1 MLLLSAGSRATR
13 APVPASRRG
22 VFTSG
27 LVRGPPRLRKPASL
41 GNGDRGSRSPFE
53 RVSLGAAAA
62 FARGRAERGTV
73 ATRAADEPP
82 DAKAA
87 EPARESHFA
96 NKDLFD
102 VSVRKKKKKKSDD
115 DDDDDE
121 KKKTSMSD
129 VEATRAL
136 ETVLG
141 VHMNESA
148 ARVIAR
154 DFAALGVDTPAKLR
168 RMIVGKSFRLIL
180 TQALAVLVNAV
191 VALSMFLLLKNSDAI
206 FSGAFDVAAMND
218 GWFIV
223 FPKEVG
229 AVVRSIVEVLAFGVG
244 GAFAVESFAHV
255 VIFGTFVANAFFFGF
270 TDLHAFVDAVQTLSG
285 EKNREKRKMALASL
299 PGVTG
304 TARDAAFAVDATRR
318 LASLR
323 ACVDEA
329 VRKTPETANMS
340 GVQRLGALLE
350 LSVAETVYDF
360 RPSDF
365 ALSESEAMRVASLFA
380 RFDDDADGFVSRA
393 EVAALLRSAAD
404 SASAEVLDAM
414 AWDPYAAT
422 FASDDDENDPGAL
435 AMAVLDADDDGRVSL
450 EEFVAWWRGGCP
462 LEPGESETGMPY
474 DSAAAGG
481 NADATHLTDRRGVLL
496 ARSFWVKGLDALGR
510 EAVGVALFRN
520 VFDAAPEA
528 LALFGSFK
536 DEPDLYSSDRLKA
549 HGVKVVDAV
558 SFALDALAENADADD
573 EKLRTTL
580 RELGAKHVGYGV
592 TPAQY
597 DVVGAALLK
606 TLAEIAERVDGDAFA
621 GSETETAWRAVW
633 AVVASLM
640 IDENHVEI
648 EAEKETAAGSFVSA
662 EDQDARTIATQ
673 SAFSAGD

>member
-87 EPARESHFA
+87 ESARESHFT

-102 VSVRKKKKKKSDD
+102 VSVRKKKKKKS

-191 VALSMFLLLKNSDAI
+191 VALSMFLLLKNADAI

-218 GWFIV
+218 GWFIAS
-223 FPKEVG
+223 PKEVG
-229 AVVRSIVEVLAFGVG
+229 AVARSIVEVTAFGVG

-255 VIFGTFVANAFFFGF
+255 VIFTTFLANAFFFGF

-285 EKNREKRKMALASL
+285 EKNREKQKMALASV
-299 PGVTG
+299 PGVDA
-304 TARDAAFAVDATRR
+304 ARDAAFAVDATRR

-323 ACVDEA
+323 ACVDDA

-350 LSVAETVYDF
+350 LSVAETTYDF

-380 RFDDDADGFVSRA
+380 QFDDDADGFVSRA

-414 AWDPYAAT
+414 EWDPHAAT

-435 AMAVLDADDDGRVSL
+435 AMAVLDADNDGRVSL

-462 LEPGESETGMPY
+462 
-474 DSAAAGG
+474 
-481 NADATHLTDRRGVLL
+481 V
-496 ARSFWVKGLDALGR
+496 
-510 EAVGVALFRN
+510 
-520 VFDAAPEA
+520 
-528 LALFGSFK
+528 
-536 DEPDLYSSDRLKA
+536 
-549 HGVKVVDAV
+549 
-558 SFALDALAENADADD
+558 
-573 EKLRTTL
+573 
-580 RELGAKHVGYGV
+580 
-592 TPAQY
+592 
-597 DVVGAALLK
+597 
-606 TLAEIAERVDGDAFA
+606 
-621 GSETETAWRAVW
+621 
-633 AVVASLM
+633 
-640 IDENHVEI
+640 
-648 EAEKETAAGSFVSA
+648 EKETAAGSFASA

>member
-1 MLLLSAGSRATR
+1 MLRLSAGSRATR

-27 LVRGPPRLRKPASL
+27 LVRGPPRRREPACL
-41 GNGDRGSRSPFE
+41 GNGDRGSRSPFQ

-62 FARGRAERGTV
+62 FARGRAERGAV

-115 DDDDDE
+115 DDDDE
-121 KKKTSMSD
+121 KTSMSD

-168 RMIVGKSFRLIL
+168 RMVVGKSFRLLL
-180 TQALAVLVNAV
+180 TQALAALVSAV
-191 VALSMFLLLKNSDAI
+191 VAFSMFLLLKNADAI
-206 FSGAFDVAAMND
+206 FAGAFDVAAMND
-218 GWFIV
+218 GRLIV
-223 FPKEVG
+223 TPEVG
-229 AVVRSIVEVLAFGVG
+229 AVIKSIVEVLAYCVG
-244 GAFAVESFAHV
+244 GAFAVEAFAHA
-255 VIFGTFVANAFFFGF
+255 VIFGTFLANALFLGF

-285 EKNREKRKMALASL
+285 ERERNKIASV
-299 PGVTG
+299 PGVDA
-304 TARDAAFAVDATRR
+304 ARDAAFAVDATRR

-323 ACVDEA
+323 LCVDDA

-340 GVQRLGALLE
+340 GVERLGALLE
-350 LSVAETVYDF
+350 LSVAETTYDF

-365 ALSESEAMRVASLFA
+365 KLTESEAMRVASLFA

-404 SASAEVLDAM
+404 SASAEVLAEM
-414 AWDPYAAT
+414 EWDPYEAT
-422 FASDDDENDPGAL
+422 FAFDDDDGDDPGAL

-462 LEPGESETGMPY
+462 L
-474 DSAAAGG
+474 
-481 NADATHLTDRRGVLL
+481 
-496 ARSFWVKGLDALGR
+496 
-510 EAVGVALFRN
+510 
-520 VFDAAPEA
+520 
-528 LALFGSFK
+528 
-536 DEPDLYSSDRLKA
+536 DL
-549 HGVKVVDAV
+549 
-558 SFALDALAENADADD
+558 E
-573 EKLRTTL
+573 
-580 RELGAKHVGYGV
+580 
-592 TPAQY
+592 
-597 DVVGAALLK
+597 
-606 TLAEIAERVDGDAFA
+606 
-621 GSETETAWRAVW
+621 
-633 AVVASLM
+633 
-640 IDENHVEI
+640 
-648 EAEKETAAGSFVSA
+648 
-662 EDQDARTIATQ
+662 TIATQ
-673 SAFSAGD
+673 SALSAGD